1 MAIVVDQENKAGG
14 GLGKFLIWGVILF
27 IIVIGAYYLFFK
39 RPDVIPNLAA
49 PAAFQ
54 QANDLSGVKLD
65 PGAVVQSA
73 TFQTLKPSVP
83 DMPTPATGRTNPFL
97 PL

>member
-1 MAIVVDQENKAGG
+1 MRFA
-14 GLGKFLIWGVILF
+14 IWGVMLILLLA
-27 IIVIGAYYLFFK
+27 GGYYLFFK
-39 RPDVIPNLAA
+39 RPDVIPSLAP

-54 QANDLSGVKLD
+54 QANDLKGVKLD

-73 TFQTLKPSVP
+73 AFQQLRPQVG
-83 DMPTPATGRTNPFL
+83 DMPTPATGRSNPFF

>member
-1 MAIVVDQENKAGG
+1 MRFV
-14 GLGKFLIWGVILF
+14 IWGVILV
-27 IIVIGAYYLFFK
+27 VILVGAYYLFFK
-39 RPDVIPNLAA
+39 RPDVIPSLAT

-65 PGAVVQSA
+65 PGSVVQST
-73 TFQTLKPSVP
+73 TFQALRPQVA
-83 DMPTPATGRTNPFL
+83 DMPVPATGRTNPFL